1 MGAIVN
7 RVYDDMRNR
16 ILHGEF
22 HANSLFVEQSIA
34 TEYDVSRGAAREALQ
49 LLCNAKFLIKHPRK
63 GYFIYNF
70 SDDEL
75 REILQARY
83 FLELGA
89 MGIVV
94 EKCTDGQ
101 IEALYDTLSG
111 PELQTLPDNTVN
123 SSFHLAM
130 ASLSGNQT
138 ICELLRGL
146 LDITARKSLNI
157 SCAENRQSHIAI
169 IQALLARDM
178 DLCSAALKADLGIQ

>member
-16 ILHGEF
+16 ILRGEF

-34 TEYDVSRGAAREALQ
+34 TEYDVSRGAAREALH

-101 IEALYDTLSG
+101 IEVLYDTLSG
-111 PELQTLPDNTVN
+111 PELQTLPENTVN

-130 ASLSGNQT
+130 AGLSGNQT

-157 SCAENRQSHIAI
+157 SSAENKQSHIAI